1 MCCDPPYN
9 FSHPSRSAKKT
20 FLGGAPFTS
29 RKCFNTTYPSL
40 TVLTYTIHLVS
51 ALVSTEYS
59 SGTHMASCRG
69 ERAYLSSVRKVD
81 SHHAVVE
88 RAATHSS
95 IMLRST
101 RLGANSGRES
111 NSGDSLAG

>member
-1 MCCDPPYN
+1 MW
-9 FSHPSRSAKKT
+9 SALKFISSLAKQT
-20 FLGGAPFTS
+20 LGGAPFVLPIPQMFQHNLTLG
-29 RKCFNTTYPSL
+29 SL
-40 TVLTYTIHLVS
+40 TVLTYTLHLMS

-59 SGTHMASCRG
+59 TGTHMASCRG